1 MKTEVETLSSAVNDT
16 EQLVPALEDRAD
28 MDSQAITEAEVVA
41 NFAAS
46 NASAARI
53 HVMNVAAMLDSISD
67 ELGSVDLVSKQ
78 KFDDIMST
86 LDNSDLSLNSTEMIL
101 EAVQEGVL
109 ELEQQFA
116 LLQER
121 YTTLLQHRDL
131 LRDIFESISQL
142 DCIAEFKN
150 P

>member
-1 MKTEVETLSSAVNDT
+1 MNDT

-142 DCIAEFKN
+142 DCIAEFNN